1 MSYNNTLQWN
11 QANTKGGEHSD
22 KTYKTPLKATGT
34 SPHQSVEE
42 MKNVDPRTVDRS
54 QLVDRESVRLDPDA
68 GYEERLK
75 SHIRQIRNPYCYL
88 DGGIVVKL
96 AFQPKGPTIE
106 ERVNSVYLSGS

>member
-1 MSYNNTLQWN
+1 MAY
-11 QANTKGGEHSD
+11 
-22 KTYKTPLKATGT
+22 
-34 SPHQSVEE
+34 QSVEE

-54 QLVDRESVRLDPDA
+54 QLVDRESVRLDPDT

-96 AFQPKGPTIE
+96 AFQPKGPYHRGARQQRISLRQLTSFSN
-106 ERVNSVYLSGS
+106 VLPGW

>member
-1 MSYNNTLQWN
+1 MAY
-11 QANTKGGEHSD
+11 
-22 KTYKTPLKATGT
+22 
-34 SPHQSVEE
+34 QSVEE

-88 DGGIVVKL
+88 DRGIVVKL

>member
-1 MSYNNTLQWN
+1 MAY
-11 QANTKGGEHSD
+11 
-22 KTYKTPLKATGT
+22 
-34 SPHQSVEE
+34 QSVEE

-96 AFQPKGPTIE
+96 AFQP
-106 ERVNSVYLSGS
+106 ERPYHRGARQQRISLRQLTSFSNVLPGW

>member
-1 MSYNNTLQWN
+1 MAY
-11 QANTKGGEHSD
+11 
-22 KTYKTPLKATGT
+22 
-34 SPHQSVEE
+34 QSVEE
-42 MKNVDPRTVDRS
+42 MKKVLRKATCECTAVPVCCGSAYRNKGV
-54 QLVDRESVRLDPDA
+54 QSVRLDPDA

>member
-1 MSYNNTLQWN
+1 ME
-11 QANTKGGEHSD
+11 GGNHVA
-22 KTYKTPLKATGT
+22 Y
-34 SPHQSVEE
+34 QSVEE

-106 ERVNSVYLSGS
+106 AVSYTHLTLPTKA

>member
-1 MSYNNTLQWN
+1 ME
-11 QANTKGGEHSD
+11 GGNHVA
-22 KTYKTPLKATGT
+22 Y
-34 SPHQSVEE
+34 QSVEE

-96 AFQPKGPTIE
+96 AFQPKGPTCLLYTSPSP
-106 ERVNSVYLSGS
+106 RDRQKSRMPSSA